1 MVNFAQSHSTY
12 FLILSDLGL
21 SLYCVKK
28 VNQSDSSNLIIDKV
42 FSIKFILSTI
52 STILFFISI
61 NFILQSNF
69 EKMILY
75 GIGVSIF
82 FSRISI
88 DYLFNSLNHMKYMGI
103 SIAVKNIIFFILC
116 IVFVKSKQQTNLFS
130 IFYTLGIFVAFL
142 ILL

>member
-1 MVNFAQSHSTY
+1 MVNFAQSYSTY
-12 FLILSDLGL
+12 FLLLSDLGL

-52 STILFFISI
+52 STILFFISV

-82 FSRISI
+82 F
-88 DYLFNSLNHMKYMGI
+88 
-103 SIAVKNIIFFILC
+103 
-116 IVFVKSKQQTNLFS
+116 QE
-130 IFYTLGIFVAFL
+130 
-142 ILL
+142 

>member
-82 FSRISI
+82 FSGISI